1 MRWVFILFLL
11 LNVVYFGWELDRQSK
26 MDRQGHTTSI
36 SSTSGAEKL
45 TLVAESNILPQVYQ
59 PEPVN
64 GSDARGPGE
73 IDSIFVKPGNQLVTE
88 LPDIGTATL
97 DTGASKKYCY
107 TFGPIEEETL
117 ATGIGDW
124 FNSRRAKTYIHYT
137 DEKGSQL
144 FWIYLTPVDSQ
155 QNTMDIIRELKDKGI
170 EGYPL
175 INKGELQN
183 AISLGLYKG
192 QTAVN
197 GKIAEL
203 QEQGYKPVVV
213 PYSDGKRVYWVDV
226 QLSVDP
232 GSLAAIFKGYPSRY
246 NYVPV
251 DCNRTELL
259 ATGRLTP

>member
-1 MRWVFILFLL
+1 MRWVFVLFLL
-11 LNVVYFGWELDRQSK
+11 LNVVYFGWELDRQAR
-26 MDRQGHTTSI
+26 MDRQSQITSV
-36 SSTSGAEKL
+36 SSTAGAEKL
-45 TLVAESNILPQVYQ
+45 TLVSESNTPPQAYQ
-59 PEPVN
+59 PESMAGTEV
-64 GSDARGPGE
+64 SGPGE

-107 TFGPIEEETL
+107 TFGPVEEETL

-124 FNSRRAKTYIHYT
+124 FNSRRAKTYIHYS

-144 FWIYLTPVDSQ
+144 FWIYLTPVDPKR
-155 QNTMDIIRELKDKGI
+155 NAVDIIRELKDKGI

-175 INKGELQN
+175 ISKGELQN

-197 GKIAEL
+197 EKIAEL

-213 PYSDGKRVYWVDV
+213 PYADGKRVYWVDV

-251 DCNRTELL
+251 DCNRTDLL
-259 ATGRLTP
+259 ATDH